1 MLRVL
6 TTLLYLILFSIFS
19 GCKKTEKYSDN
30 YFIEEKQVVYA
41 ILSFDDD
48 GKMILK
54 KILQKDALSEFIA
67 NINNAEFVGICEG
80 GETTGTI
87 AIIAKDTGA
96 IRLEILDNKIRI
108 PIHNKCYKLK
118 NRIYISH

>member
-1 MLRVL
+1 MLWVL

-41 ILSFDDD
+41 ISSFDDD

-54 KILQKDALSEFIA
+54 KILQKDSLSEFIA
-67 NINNAEFVGICEG
+67 NINNAEYVGICEG
-80 GETTGTI
+80 GEITGTF
-87 AIIAKDTGA
+87 AIIAKDTGT
-96 IRLEILDNKIRI
+96 IRLEILDDKIRI
-108 PIHNKCYKLK
+108 PIHNKCYKLN
-118 NRIYISH
+118 NRIYTSH

>member
-1 MLRVL
+1 MLWVL

-41 ILSFDDD
+41 ISSFDDD

-54 KILQKDALSEFIA
+54 KILQKDSLSEFIA
-67 NINNAEFVGICEG
+67 NINNAEYVGICEG
-80 GETTGTI
+80 GEITATF
-87 AIIAKDTGA
+87 AIIAKDTGT
-96 IRLEILDNKIRI
+96 IRLEILDDKIRI
-108 PIHNKCYKLK
+108 PIHNKCYKL
-118 NRIYISH
+118 NDRIYTSH